1 MGECHPASHLKMW
14 SLTTLSKAVVPQSN
28 SIISCL
34 FPAKTRIFPR
44 LPTSS
49 RQRSPLLLP
58 RSVSYT
64 TSNTSSSCLSSV
76 CRKNTP
82 RLSPRTFVRYC
93 SYRRMCHYRQ
103 HDADTSGSAVDITAG
118 REILPTNVKPI
129 HYHITLEPDF
139 EKFTFD
145 GTVII
150 E

>member
-1 MGECHPASHLKMW
+1 
-14 SLTTLSKAVVPQSN
+14 
-28 SIISCL
+28 
-34 FPAKTRIFPR
+34 
-44 LPTSS
+44 
-49 RQRSPLLLP
+49 
-58 RSVSYT
+58 
-64 TSNTSSSCLSSV
+64 
-76 CRKNTP
+76 
-82 RLSPRTFVRYC
+82 
-93 SYRRMCHYRQ
+93 MCHYRQ